1 MIDLGPEVA
10 GWVHAYGAVGLFAAA
25 FLGAT
30 LVPVSSE
37 AAFVA
42 ALLTGLAAPSAL
54 LWATLGNTLGCLTNY
69 AIGRWGRERTSGVL
83 ERSRGG
89 RAALRWLER
98 YGVPALLLSWLP
110 VVGDPLTLAA
120 GVARVR
126 LGVFVPLVGGL
137 RLARYAALVA
147 AV

>member
-1 MIDLGPEVA
+1 MDPGLAE
-10 GWVHAYGAVGLFAAA
+10 WVLAYGGPGLFAAA

-42 ALLTGLAAPSAL
+42 ALLAGLPAPGAL
-54 LWATLGNTLGCLTNY
+54 AWATGGNTLGCLVNY
-69 AIGRWGRERTSGVL
+69 ALGRWGRERASGAL
-83 ERSRGG
+83 ERSRTG
-89 RAALRWLER
+89 RAAVAWMERW
-98 YGVPALLLSWLP
+98 GVPALLLSWLP

-120 GVARVR
+120 GVARIR

-137 RLARYAALVA
+137 RLARYALLAA

>member
-1 MIDLGPEVA
+1 MSPEVIE
-10 GWVHAYGAVGLFAAA
+10 WVQAYGGPGLFAAA

-42 ALLTGLAAPSAL
+42 ALVAGLAAPVAL
-54 LWATLGNTLGCLTNY
+54 VWATVGNTLGCLVNY
-69 AIGRWGRERTSGVL
+69 AIGRWGRERASGAL
-83 ERSRGG
+83 EESRAG
-89 RAALRWLER
+89 RTAVAWMER
-98 YGVPALLLSWLP
+98 FGVPALLLSWLP
-110 VVGDPLTLAA
+110 VIGDPLTLAA

-126 LGVFVPLVGGL
+126 LGVFVALVGAL
-137 RLARYAALVA
+137 RLARYALLAA